1 MLSHLYIENYALIE
15 KLDIDFSAGFSAI
28 TGETGAGKSIIIG
41 AVSLIL
47 GQRADANVLYDKNCK
62 CIIEGNFDIS
72 NIELKQFFTENDLDE
87 DNPCVLRREIATNGK
102 SRAFIN
108 DTPVNLSQLKEL
120 GEKLVDIHSQ
130 HNTLTLNNSDFQM
143 SVIDIIAGNLEL
155 LKQFR
160 TEYNQYQ
167 ILKSELSTLKLKQAE
182 ANTQKDYLQFLFD
195 ELEKA
200 KFEDDEQD
208 FLVKELEIQNNAEEI
223 KSALFKSASILS
235 QSDLNVLTLLNE
247 INSQFLK
254 LKNIHPQI
262 NELLTRVQSTIIEI
276 KDIADE
282 IEILEERI
290 QFDPE
295 KISKLSE
302 RLDLIYK
309 LQKKHNVL
317 SVSELNLIKNKISD
331 ELLLISDY
339 DIKIKDFESELIISY
354 EKLNSIAGSLSER
367 RLKAIPLI
375 ELKVKEIL
383 NELGMSASVLKI
395 DLKKNQE
402 FSSNGL
408 NSVQFLFNANRG
420 GELREL
426 SKVISGG
433 ELSRLMLAIKS
444 IISKQNILPTVIFDE
459 IDNGVSGDIAAKVG
473 NIMRKM
479 AKERQ
484 LLVITHLPQIA
495 AKAEQHFFVSKISDS
510 KSTRSNIKQLNSEE
524 RIEEIAKMLSNEKIT
539 ASALETAKELMS

>member
-15 KLDIDFSAGFSAI
+15 KLDIHLSKGFSAI

-41 AVSLIL
+41 AISLIL
-47 GQRADANVLYDKNCK
+47 GHRADINVLFDKNYK
-62 CIIEGNFDIS
+62 CVIEGSFDIS
-72 NIELKQFFTENDLDE
+72 LLDLKQFFVENELDE
-87 DNPCVLRREIATNGK
+87 DNPCILRREISPNGK

-143 SVIDIIAGNLEL
+143 SVIDTIAGNQDL
-155 LKQFR
+155 LKQFK
-160 TEYNQYQ
+160 TEFSTYQ
-167 ILKSELSTLKLKQAE
+167 KLKQELTVLKTKQSE

-200 KFEDDEQD
+200 NFQDDEQG
-208 FLVKELEIQNNAEEI
+208 FLAKELEIQNNAEEI
-223 KSALFKSASILS
+223 KSALFKSVSILS
-235 QSDLNVLTLLNE
+235 QSDLNVLSFLNE
-247 INSQFLK
+247 VNSQFLR

-262 NELLTRVQSTIIEI
+262 FDIAARIQSAIIEI
-276 KDIADE
+276 KDITSE
-282 IEILEERI
+282 IEILEESI
-290 QFDPE
+290 HFDPE
-295 KISKLSE
+295 KINKLSE
-302 RLDLIYK
+302 RLDLIYR
-309 LQKKHNVL
+309 LEKKHNVL
-317 SVSELNLIKNKISD
+317 SVNELNLIKNKVSD

-339 DIKIKDFESELIISY
+339 EVKIEELELVVKQQFEKVNLMA
-354 EKLNSIAGSLSER
+354 LNLSNQR
-367 RLKAIPLI
+367 VNVIPQI
-375 ELKVKEIL
+375 ENKVKEIL
-383 NELGMSASVLKI
+383 NELGMSTSQLKI
-395 DLKKNQE
+395 DLKTNHQLN
-402 FSSNGL
+402 SNGC
-408 NSVQFLFNANRG
+408 NSVDFMFNANRG

-484 LLVITHLPQIA
+484 LLAITHLPQIA

-510 KSTRSNIKQLNSEE
+510 KITRSGIRQLNNNE

-539 ASALETAKELMS
+539 ASALETAKELMN

>member
-15 KLDIDFSAGFSAI
+15 KLDIHLSKGFSAI

-41 AVSLIL
+41 AISLIL
-47 GQRADANVLYDKNCK
+47 GHRADINVLFDKNYK
-62 CIIEGNFDIS
+62 CVIEGSFDIS
-72 NIELKQFFTENDLDE
+72 LLDLKQFFVENELDE
-87 DNPCVLRREIATNGK
+87 DNPCILRREISPNGK

-143 SVIDIIAGNLEL
+143 SVIDIIAGNHDL

-160 TEYNQYQ
+160 LEFASYQ
-167 ILKSELSTLKLKQAE
+167 KVKHELAALKIKQSE

-195 ELEKA
+195 ELDKA
-200 KFEDDEQD
+200 NLQDDEQD
-208 FLVKELEIQNNAEEI
+208 VLTKELEIQINAEEI
-223 KSALFKSASILS
+223 KSALFKSVSILT
-235 QSDLNVLTLLNE
+235 QSDLNILSLLNE
-247 INSQFLK
+247 VNSQFIK
-254 LKNIHPQI
+254 LKNVHTQI
-262 NELLTRVQSTIIEI
+262 FEITARVQSAIIEI
-276 KDIADE
+276 KDIASE
-282 IEILEERI
+282 IEILEENI
-290 QFDPE
+290 HFDSE
-295 KISKLSE
+295 KIDKISE
-302 RLDLIYK
+302 RLDLIYR
-309 LQKKHNVL
+309 LEKKHNVL
-317 SVSELNLIKNKISD
+317 SVNELNLIKNKVSD

-339 DIKIKDFESELIISY
+339 EVKIEELEVVVKQQFEKVSLMA
-354 EKLNSIAGSLSER
+354 LNLSNQR
-367 RLKAIPLI
+367 VKVIPQI
-375 ELKVKEIL
+375 ENKVKEIL
-383 NELGMSASVLKI
+383 SELGMSTSQLKI
-395 DLKKNQE
+395 DLKISQQFNANG
-402 FSSNGL
+402 SNT
-408 NSVQFLFNANRG
+408 VDFMFNANRG

-479 AKERQ
+479 SEERQ
-484 LLVITHLPQIA
+484 LLAITHLPQIA

-510 KSTRSNIKQLNSEE
+510 KQTRSLIKQLNKEE
-524 RIEEIAKMLSNEKIT
+524 RIEEIAKMLSNEKIS
-539 ASALETAKELMS
+539 ASALETAKELMN